1 MALGKVIQRIEIEMS
16 GGTKQ
21 YMVSAKQG
29 DRATRYVETVLLNHG
44 EPYTIPAGSSVTAFI
59 RKPDRHR
66 VYTPCEFT
74 DNVVMVELDS
84 QALAAAGTALCEVEV
99 KSSDLM
105 QVVTSVTFEIEIE
118 AKVKDE
124 DAIVSGDEL
133 SIFDKTMKQYA
144 DQETKRVKAEEA
156 RVQAETGRVKAEEA
170 RVQAETGRVNAE
182 KSRVSAESDRVTAEQ
197 ERQKQANEVLDID
210 VKKLCFEENE
220 DINITEYTQAAMVT
234 ASVAILKKIEE
245 MGLKPDLTAGLSLG
259 EYCALVASDVM
270 SFEDAVKVVRQRGIL
285 MQDTVPA
292 GEGAMSAVLG
302 MKKEAIE
309 AVLPD
314 VEGIVTIANY
324 NCPGQIVISGESK
337 AVAEA
342 GEALKEAGA
351 KRVLPLKVSG
361 PFHSPMLKP
370 AGEKLLDVLADVE
383 VDDPTVPY
391 VSNTT
396 AELITSNDQV
406 KELLGRQVY
415 SSVCW
420 EQSIEKMIADGADT
434 FVEIGPGRTLC
445 GFMRKIDRNVK
456 AINIA
461 KVEDL
466 EKLKEI
472 M

>member
-1 MALGKVIQRIEIEMS
+1 MGKIVFMFPGQ
-16 GGTKQ
+16 GAQ
-21 YMVSAKQG
+21 YVGMGK
-29 DRATRYVETVLLNHG
+29 DFY
-44 EPYTIPAGSSVTAFI
+44 
-59 RKPDRHR
+59 
-66 VYTPCEFT
+66 
-74 DNVVMVELDS
+74 DS
-84 QALAAAGTALCEVEV
+84 FACSKE
-99 KSSDLM
+99 
-105 QVVTSVTFEIEIE
+105 
-118 AKVKDE
+118 
-124 DAIVSGDEL
+124 
-133 SIFDKTMKQYA
+133 IFDKA
-144 DQETKRVKAEEA
+144 D
-156 RVQAETGRVKAEEA
+156 
-170 RVQAETGRVNAE
+170 
-182 KSRVSAESDRVTAEQ
+182 
-197 ERQKQANEVLDID
+197 EVLDID

-234 ASVAILKKIEE
+234 ASVAILKNIEE

-285 MQDTVPA
+285 MQDTVPT

-324 NCPGQIVISGESK
+324 NCPGQIVISGESE
-337 AVAEA
+337 AVAKA
-342 GEALKEAGA
+342 GDALKEAGA

-383 VDDPTVPY
+383 VNDPKVPY

-396 AELITSNDQV
+396 AEFITNKDEV
-406 KELLGRQVY
+406 KKLLGRQVY

-420 EQSIEKMIADGADT
+420 EQSIEKMITDGADT
-434 FVEIGPGRTLC
+434 FVEIGPGKTLC
-445 GFMRKIDRNVK
+445 GFMRKIDRSVK

>member
-1 MALGKVIQRIEIEMS
+1 MGKIVFMFPGQ
-16 GGTKQ
+16 GAQ
-21 YMVSAKQG
+21 YVGMGK
-29 DRATRYVETVLLNHG
+29 DFY
-44 EPYTIPAGSSVTAFI
+44 
-59 RKPDRHR
+59 
-66 VYTPCEFT
+66 
-74 DNVVMVELDS
+74 DS
-84 QALAAAGTALCEVEV
+84 FACSKE
-99 KSSDLM
+99 
-105 QVVTSVTFEIEIE
+105 
-118 AKVKDE
+118 
-124 DAIVSGDEL
+124 
-133 SIFDKTMKQYA
+133 IFDK
-144 DQETKRVKAEEA
+144 
-156 RVQAETGRVKAEEA
+156 
-170 RVQAETGRVNAE
+170 
-182 KSRVSAESDRVTAEQ
+182 
-197 ERQKQANEVLDID
+197 ANEVLDID

-292 GEGAMSAVLG
+292 GEGTMSAVLG

-324 NCPGQIVISGESK
+324 NCPGQIVISGESE
-337 AVAEA
+337 AVAKA
-342 GEALKEAGA
+342 GDALKEAGA

-370 AGEKLLDVLADVE
+370 AGEKLLDVLVDVE
-383 VDDPTVPY
+383 VNDPKVPY

-396 AELITSNDQV
+396 AEFITNKDEV
-406 KELLGRQVY
+406 KKLLGRQVY

-434 FVEIGPGRTLC
+434 FVEIGPGKTLC
-445 GFMRKIDRNVK
+445 GFMRKIDRSVK

>member
-1 MALGKVIQRIEIEMS
+1 MGKIVFMFPGQ
-16 GGTKQ
+16 GAQ
-21 YMVSAKQG
+21 YVGMGK
-29 DRATRYVETVLLNHG
+29 DFY
-44 EPYTIPAGSSVTAFI
+44 
-59 RKPDRHR
+59 
-66 VYTPCEFT
+66 
-74 DNVVMVELDS
+74 DS
-84 QALAAAGTALCEVEV
+84 FACSKE
-99 KSSDLM
+99 
-105 QVVTSVTFEIEIE
+105 
-118 AKVKDE
+118 
-124 DAIVSGDEL
+124 
-133 SIFDKTMKQYA
+133 IFDK
-144 DQETKRVKAEEA
+144 
-156 RVQAETGRVKAEEA
+156 
-170 RVQAETGRVNAE
+170 
-182 KSRVSAESDRVTAEQ
+182 
-197 ERQKQANEVLDID
+197 ANEVLDID

-270 SFEDAVKVVRQRGIL
+270 S
-285 MQDTVPA
+285 
-292 GEGAMSAVLG
+292 
-302 MKKEAIE
+302 
-309 AVLPD
+309 

-383 VDDPTVPY
+383 VADPTVPY

-396 AELITSNDQV
+396 AEFITSKDEV

>member
-1 MALGKVIQRIEIEMS
+1 MGKIVFMFPGQ
-16 GGTKQ
+16 GAQ
-21 YMVSAKQG
+21 YVGMGK
-29 DRATRYVETVLLNHG
+29 DFY
-44 EPYTIPAGSSVTAFI
+44 
-59 RKPDRHR
+59 
-66 VYTPCEFT
+66 
-74 DNVVMVELDS
+74 DS
-84 QALAAAGTALCEVEV
+84 FACSKE
-99 KSSDLM
+99 
-105 QVVTSVTFEIEIE
+105 
-118 AKVKDE
+118 
-124 DAIVSGDEL
+124 
-133 SIFDKTMKQYA
+133 IFDKA
-144 DQETKRVKAEEA
+144 D
-156 RVQAETGRVKAEEA
+156 
-170 RVQAETGRVNAE
+170 
-182 KSRVSAESDRVTAEQ
+182 
-197 ERQKQANEVLDID
+197 EVLDID

-285 MQDTVPA
+285 MQDTVPT

-324 NCPGQIVISGESK
+324 NCPGQIVISGESE
-337 AVAEA
+337 AVAKA
-342 GEALKEAGA
+342 GDALKEAGA

-383 VDDPTVPY
+383 VNDPKVPY

-396 AELITSNDQV
+396 AEFITNKDEV
-406 KELLGRQVY
+406 KKLLGRQVY

-420 EQSIEKMIADGADT
+420 EQSIEKMITDGADT
-434 FVEIGPGRTLC
+434 FVEIGPGKTLC
-445 GFMRKIDRNVK
+445 GFMRKIDRSVK

>member
-1 MALGKVIQRIEIEMS
+1 MGKIVFMFPGQ
-16 GGTKQ
+16 GAQ
-21 YMVSAKQG
+21 YVGMGKDFYDSFACSK
-29 DRATRYVETVLLNHG
+29 ET
-44 EPYTIPAGSSVTAFI
+44 
-59 RKPDRHR
+59 
-66 VYTPCEFT
+66 
-74 DNVVMVELDS
+74 
-84 QALAAAGTALCEVEV
+84 
-99 KSSDLM
+99 
-105 QVVTSVTFEIEIE
+105 
-118 AKVKDE
+118 
-124 DAIVSGDEL
+124 
-133 SIFDKTMKQYA
+133 FDK
-144 DQETKRVKAEEA
+144 
-156 RVQAETGRVKAEEA
+156 
-170 RVQAETGRVNAE
+170 
-182 KSRVSAESDRVTAEQ
+182 
-197 ERQKQANEVLDID
+197 ANEVLDID

-420 EQSIEKMIADGADT
+420 EQSIEKMITDGADT
-434 FVEIGPGRTLC
+434 FVEIGPGKTLC
-445 GFMRKIDRNVK
+445 GFMRKIDRSVK

>member
-1 MALGKVIQRIEIEMS
+1 MGKIVFMFPGQ
-16 GGTKQ
+16 GAQ
-21 YMVSAKQG
+21 YVGMGK
-29 DRATRYVETVLLNHG
+29 DFY
-44 EPYTIPAGSSVTAFI
+44 
-59 RKPDRHR
+59 
-66 VYTPCEFT
+66 
-74 DNVVMVELDS
+74 DS
-84 QALAAAGTALCEVEV
+84 FACSKE
-99 KSSDLM
+99 
-105 QVVTSVTFEIEIE
+105 
-118 AKVKDE
+118 
-124 DAIVSGDEL
+124 
-133 SIFDKTMKQYA
+133 IFDK
-144 DQETKRVKAEEA
+144 
-156 RVQAETGRVKAEEA
+156 
-170 RVQAETGRVNAE
+170 
-182 KSRVSAESDRVTAEQ
+182 
-197 ERQKQANEVLDID
+197 ANEVLDID

-342 GEALKEAGA
+342 GE
-351 KRVLPLKVSG
+351 
-361 PFHSPMLKP
+361 
-370 AGEKLLDVLADVE
+370 KLLDVLADVE

-396 AELITSNDQV
+396 AELITSKDQV